1 MKLDMVKSHI
11 EYVTLHLY
19 RTQIEKQQ
27 FKDPRIKPI
36 MMDIYRIDALRSL
49 VENSSPCFQAEFFVP
64 IAC

>member
-11 EYVTLHLY
+11 EYVTLYLY

-49 VENSSPCFQAEFFVP
+49 VENSSPCF
-64 IAC
+64 